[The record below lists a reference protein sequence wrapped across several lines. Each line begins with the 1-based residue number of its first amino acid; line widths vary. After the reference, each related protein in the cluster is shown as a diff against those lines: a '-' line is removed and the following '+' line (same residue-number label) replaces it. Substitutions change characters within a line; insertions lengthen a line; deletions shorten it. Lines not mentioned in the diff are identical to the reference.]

1 MRTDRGHSLDFVESA
16 KRDAARSKEILATVL
31 ADLNEHNRW
40 FEAYRSEEKKKR
52 ERHARLLRRHHVTLV
67 RQERHELRVEA
78 VKGSSR
84 KVAART
90 RASIMSQWDGLV
102 GEAVAIKD
110 AFWSSADWTRRSLT
124 HLGSGAQRL
133 SSTALSGIGDKS
145 GSFGKVT
152 AAAVSAASERFAKA
166 ASAGAAWTATRGR
179 AVAGASASALSAAS
193 SRLSERKQAM
203 SSAAGRVMPRPSEDG
218 ESVSLPA
225 AAGSSALSLG
235 LARTR
240 QALASASE
248 KAAAGLA
255 RSGAAAR
262 SLASAGTKS
271 LSGSTKWGGETAK
284 RLGAAISTGSAGS
297 LAFLRERGKAAGSGL
312 ATATSGVRSKAREL
326 SGSVAPRLAAAK
338 AAASAAAQ
346 TSAKKASEGLAG
358 ASSRIGKAT
367 EGARAKL
374 KTTAPA
380 LHKKYDDAMQGVRSA
395 VATQWTAAKPMVEE
409 WRHKASDLVGP
420 EQREKLRAAAAE
432 TIARRTAGTK
442 AEAIGAKLLDQLKR
456 VGAAPAGA
464 SETAPNALHKEP
476 IGAAAG
482 PAGRNTAIVV
492 YQPDIAKLLSDLS
505 ERERNRG

>member
-1 MRTDRGHSLDFVESA
+1 VRTDRGHSLDFIESA

-40 FEAYRSEEKKKR
+40 FEAYRSDEKKKR

-84 KVAART
+84 HAAART

-102 GEAVAIKD
+102 GEVVAIKD
-110 AFWSSADWTRRSLT
+110 AFWTSADWTRRSLT
-124 HLGSGAQRL
+124 ALGSNAHRL

-152 AAAVSAASERFAKA
+152 AAAVSAASERVAKT
-166 ASAGAAWTATRGR
+166 ASAGAAWTATKSK
-179 AVAGASASALSAAS
+179 AVAGAGASALSAAS
-193 SRLSERKQAM
+193 SRLAEGKQAM
-203 SSAAGRVMPRPSEDG
+203 SSAAGRAVARQGG
-218 ESVSLPA
+218 EGEGASLPA
-225 AAGSSALSLG
+225 AAGSSALSAG

-248 KAAAGLA
+248 KAASGLA
-255 RSGAAAR
+255 RS
-262 SLASAGTKS
+262 
-271 LSGSTKWGGETAK
+271 
-284 RLGAAISTGSAGS
+284 GAAISTGSAGS
-297 LAFLRERGKAAGSGL
+297 LAFLREGGKAAGSGL
-312 ATATSGVRSKAREL
+312 AAATSGVRSKAKEL

-380 LHKKYDDAMQGVRSA
+380 LHKKYDDAVQGVRGA
-395 VATQWTAAKPMVEE
+395 VATQWTAAKPLVDE
-409 WRHKASDLVGP
+409 WRHKASDLVSP
-420 EQREKLRAAAAE
+420 EQLEKLRAAAAE

-442 AEAIGAKLLDQLKR
+442 AEAIGAKLLDQLK
-456 VGAAPAGA
+456 PAGA
-464 SETAPNALHKEP
+464 ALAAAGGTVQKALPKEP
-476 IGAAAG
+476 ISGAATPSG
-482 PAGRNTAIVV
+482 PNTALVI
-492 YQPDIAKLLSDLS
+492 YQPEIAKLLSDLS

>member
-1 MRTDRGHSLDFVESA
+1 VRTDRGHSLDFIESA

-40 FEAYRSEEKKKR
+40 FEAYSSEEKKKR

-84 KVAART
+84 QAAART
-90 RASIMSQWDGLV
+90 RASIMSHWDGLV
-102 GEAVAIKD
+102 GEVVALKD
-110 AFWSSADWTRRSLT
+110 AFWTSADWTRRGLT
-124 HLGSGAQRL
+124 DLGSGAHRL
-133 SSTALSGIGDKS
+133 SSTALSGIGAKS

-152 AAAVSAASERFAKA
+152 AAAVSAASERVART
-166 ASAGAAWTATRGR
+166 ASASAAWTATKGR

-193 SRLSERKQAM
+193 SRLAEGRQAM
-203 SSAAGRVMPRPSEDG
+203 SAAAGRAVSRPSEDG
-218 ESVSLPA
+218 EGVSLPA
-225 AAGSSALSLG
+225 AAGSSALSAG

-240 QALASASE
+240 QVLASAAE
-248 KAAAGLA
+248 KAAASLA

-262 SLASAGTKS
+262 SLASTGTKS
-271 LSGSTKWGGETAK
+271 LSGSTKRGGETAQR

-312 ATATSGVRSKAREL
+312 AAATSGVRSKAKEL

-380 LHKKYDDAMQGVRSA
+380 LHKKYDDAVQGVRSA
-395 VATQWTAAKPMVEE
+395 VATQWTAAKPMVDK
-409 WRHKASDLVGP
+409 WRHRASDLVSP
-420 EQREKLRAAAAE
+420 EQLEKLRAAAAE

-442 AEAIGAKLLDQLKR
+442 AEAIGAKLLDQLK
-456 VGAAPAGA
+456 PAGA
-464 SETAPNALHKEP
+464 ALAAAGGTAQKALLKEP
-476 IGAAAG
+476 IGAAG
-482 PAGRNTAIVV
+482 PSGRNTALVV
-492 YQPDIAKLLSDLS
+492 YRPEIAKLLSDLS